1 MLSIKRTKAFFVPAC
16 WAAFAAALWAD
27 SPALSPVAPLP
38 SVQSDSGSSPTSS
51 SLKPSAPAP
60 LLPSYRLGGQVPI
73 AHLKSIDAVISVTP
87 PPDPLEKP
95 VHLYRV
101 TKLPIEA
108 AFESV
113 SRSYGVTVVFDPG
126 LKGEVTLELQDGTV
140 RDLLDALTQS
150 QGYYW
155 EREGRLIAVRRNVVR
170 FYQIDYPQMTRSAQG
185 TSNVVLTA
193 QSNNYANGNPYNG
206 TVTGTQTVLSNVANS
221 AYNNG
226 SNGANQN
233 DETNISIEQKNQ
245 TTFWADVQTELS
257 GLAETGEA
265 VTINKLAGIAIVTAP
280 PRRQTDFQALIAEIN
295 RRITQQVR
303 ITAKVLEVDLNSQA
317 QLGVDWSLAATK
329 VGGIA
334 LSGFSTA
341 TAFSSI
347 NGQNTIPSTVSG
359 TVSTGKIAAVIS
371 ALQEQGTVHS
381 VSNPSVLSLNNQTAF
396 VKVGTEQTFF
406 SVSNI
411 TTINQTTTTT
421 PYSTTQNSYQ
431 QNPITIGT
439 VLYVTPEV
447 NSDGSVTVDV
457 LPAITE
463 LIGIDTSPDNQQTA
477 PRMTIK
483 SLSTIARLHPG
494 ESVMI
499 GGLIYESTSTQ
510 TQKVPLLG
518 DLPVV
523 GKAFQT
529 NGTIKS
535 RSELVIFLTAERVQ

>member
-1 MLSIKRTKAFFVPAC
+1 
-16 WAAFAAALWAD
+16 
-27 SPALSPVAPLP
+27 
-38 SVQSDSGSSPTSS
+38 
-51 SLKPSAPAP
+51 
-60 LLPSYRLGGQVPI
+60 
-73 AHLKSIDAVISVTP
+73 
-87 PPDPLEKP
+87 
-95 VHLYRV
+95 
-101 TKLPIEA
+101 
-108 AFESV
+108 
-113 SRSYGVTVVFDPG
+113 
-126 LKGEVTLELQDGTV
+126 
-140 RDLLDALTQS
+140 
-150 QGYYW
+150 
-155 EREGRLIAVRRNVVR
+155 
-170 FYQIDYPQMTRSAQG
+170 
-185 TSNVVLTA
+185 
-193 QSNNYANGNPYNG
+193 
-206 TVTGTQTVLSNVANS
+206 
-221 AYNNG
+221 
-226 SNGANQN
+226 
-233 DETNISIEQKNQ
+233 
-245 TTFWADVQTELS
+245 
-257 GLAETGEA
+257 
-265 VTINKLAGIAIVTAP
+265 
-280 PRRQTDFQALIAEIN
+280 
-295 RRITQQVR
+295 
-303 ITAKVLEVDLNSQA
+303 
-317 QLGVDWSLAATK
+317 
-329 VGGIA
+329 
-334 LSGFSTA
+334 
-341 TAFSSI
+341 
-347 NGQNTIPSTVSG
+347 
-359 TVSTGKIAAVIS
+359 VIS

-421 PYSTTQNSYQ
+421 PYSTIQNSYQ

-463 LIGIDTSPDNQQTA
+463 LIGVDTSPDNQQTA

-523 GKAFQT
+523 GKVFQT

>member
-27 SPALSPVAPLP
+27 SPALSPVVPLP
-38 SVQSDSGSSPTSS
+38 SVQSDSGSSPASS
-51 SLKPSAPAP
+51 SLKPSAQAP
-60 LLPSYRLGGQVPI
+60 LLPSYRLGGQMPI
-73 AHLKSIDAVISVTP
+73 AHLKSLDAVISVMP
-87 PPDPLEKP
+87 PSDPLEKP

-221 AYNNG
+221 GSNNG

-265 VTINKLAGIAIVTAP
+265 VTINKLAGLAIVTAP
-280 PRRQTDFQALIAEIN
+280 PRRQTDFQALIAELN

-347 NGQNTIPSTVSG
+347 NGLNTIPSTVSG

-421 PYSTTQNSYQ
+421 PYSTIQNSYQ

-463 LIGIDTSPDNQQTA
+463 LIGVDTSPDNQQTA

>member
-1 MLSIKRTKAFFVPAC
+1 M
-16 WAAFAAALWAD
+16 
-27 SPALSPVAPLP
+27 
-38 SVQSDSGSSPTSS
+38 
-51 SLKPSAPAP
+51 
-60 LLPSYRLGGQVPI
+60 PI
-73 AHLKSIDAVISVTP
+73 AHLKSIDAVVSVTP

-221 AYNNG
+221 GSNNG
-226 SNGANQN
+226 ANGANQN

-265 VTINKLAGIAIVTAP
+265 VTINKLAGLAIVTAP
-280 PRRQTDFQALIAEIN
+280 PRRQTDFQALIAELN

-347 NGQNTIPSTVSG
+347 NGLNTIPSTVSG

-421 PYSTTQNSYQ
+421 PYSTIQNSYQ

-463 LIGIDTSPDNQQTA
+463 LIGVDTSPDNQQTA